1 VASDLSGAVKW
12 MTVQSD
18 SLKVMVLGNFDVVA
32 KTGTITFP
40 SAGPWYS
47 YLVDGIRNATGSA
60 ENITLQPG
68 EYYVYTNRDINGQAV
83 TSVDD
88 LRPDFTDRSLL
99 IYPNPANS
107 NSQIVYV
114 IPETGN
120 VNIRSETRGQMAGN
134 YHAG

>member
-1 VASDLSGAVKW
+1 